1 MGGAL
6 IQLIAYGVQDTY
18 LTESPAP
25 SYFKKAIHRTT
36 NFALES
42 IEQVIQGSIPT
53 GQVNIDISR
62 NGDLVYGLW
71 FEITLTKSGIS
82 NFPAEQVL
90 KNVEL
95 LIGGQ
100 RIDYVDSDWLAVRRE
115 MFLTADQRDAY
126 YEMNNF
132 RPDDPDGMEKTFYVK
147 LPFFFNSGDMSKA
160 IPLLALQYHTVSLL
174 INIETGAIPG
184 VSGVPKVRA
193 FADYAFLDRQERE
206 WFASVPHE
214 YLIEQVQIQTA
225 NLEVDAILQKHRVS
239 LDFNHPV
246 RYIIWAGITPE
257 HGAFSAS
264 QQPFEANDVYSP
276 ISSCRIM
283 INGMERFQEREGSYF
298 RFVQPYS
305 VVGKAPSAGVYMYS
319 FGFNNSSNTNTGTL
333 NFSRI
338 DMATFDYTTKAATAA
353 TIADVVD
360 AKTTTTVSA
369 LDAFTHLKFF
379 ASNYN
384 VLRIQSGMG
393 GLRFSN

>member
-18 LTESPAP
+18 LTGEANV
-25 SYFKKAIHRTT
+25 SYFKKAIQRSTP
-36 NFALES
+36 FALES
-42 IEQVIQGSIPT
+42 IEQVIQGSVET

-71 FEITLTKSGIS
+71 FEITLTKQGVS

-95 LIGGQ
+95 SIGGQ
-100 RIDYVDSDWLAVRRE
+100 RVDYVDSDWMAIRRE
-115 MFLTADQRDAY
+115 LFLTADQRDAY

-147 LPFFFNSGDMSKA
+147 VPFFFNSGDVSKA
-160 IPLLALQYHTVSLL
+160 IPLIALQYHEVSLL
-174 INIETGAIPG
+174 INFETSIPG

-193 FADYAFLDRQERE
+193 FADYVFLDTMERQ
-206 WFASVPHE
+206 WFTSTSHD
-214 YLIEQVQIQTA
+214 YLIEQVQIQTS
-225 NLEVDAILQKHRVS
+225 NLNMDTVVKKHRVA

-246 RYIIWAGITPE
+246 RYIVWAGTTAE

-276 ISSCRIM
+276 ISSCRIT
-283 INGMERFQEREGSYF
+283 INGTERFQERDGSYF

-305 VVGKAPSAGVYMYS
+305 VIGKAPSAGIYMYS
-319 FGFNNSSNTNTGTL
+319 FGFNNTSNTNTGTL

-338 DMATFDYTTKAATAA
+338 DMANFDFTTKAASAA
-353 TIADVVD
+353 TIADVVSPQ
-360 AKTTTTVSA
+360 TTTVSA

-379 ASNYN
+379 AANYN

-393 GLRFSN
+393 GLKFAN